1 MIGATVHDTIRTII
15 YSGRPMRVLKNK
27 YAVDW
32 EENRQAEIKELT
44 SQGHVPA
51 FYDMERREKSGEEMD
66 FKERMDAM
74 PLLMGQGAGAVNEV
88 MPAKQIMDEMVTGA
102 VEILKRQ
109 ASTITAVSDMK
120 LTASL

>member
-1 MIGATVHDTIRTII
+1 MGYLCEQALALSCEYVCRTGPFDHSGASFATD
-15 YSGRPMRVLKNK
+15 SP
-27 YAVDW
+27 
-32 EENRQAEIKELT
+32 
-44 SQGHVPA
+44 S
-51 FYDMERREKSGEEMD
+51 ERREKSGEEMD